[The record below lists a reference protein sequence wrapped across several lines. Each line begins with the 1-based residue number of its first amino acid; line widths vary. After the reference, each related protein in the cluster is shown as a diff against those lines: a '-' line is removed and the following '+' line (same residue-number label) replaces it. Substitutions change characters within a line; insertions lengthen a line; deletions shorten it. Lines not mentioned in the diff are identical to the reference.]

1 MARKEFNYRGY
12 SLEELQQMPLDN
24 VIQLFPSRQRRSLK
38 KGFLPRQKK
47 VLEKIRK
54 LKKEDNK
61 GGRPQIIKTHCR
73 DMIVLPEM
81 VGMTFGIYNGKTF
94 VECYPTRDDWLLLWG
109 VCNNQT
115 KGSTRRSRYGSNQ
128 VIHVRAPQIR
138 RNFHGK
144 DQIRLQ

>member
-1 MARKEFNYRGY
+1 LARKEFKYRGY
-12 SLEELQQMPLDN
+12 TLEELQQMPLDN

-54 LKKEDNK
+54 LKKEEQK

-81 VGMTFGIYNGKTF
+81 VGITFGVYNGKQFIEVQIQPEMIGCYFGEFAVTRQKVQHGDPGMGATRSSMF
-94 VECYPTRDDWLLLWG
+94 VPL
-109 VCNNQT
+109 
-115 KGSTRRSRYGSNQ
+115 K
-128 VIHVRAPQIR
+128 
-138 RNFHGK
+138 
-144 DQIRLQ
+144 